1 MYTTWSLC
9 LRRLST
15 AWLLGLLALGPFLHA
30 HFGHASTEGFHVD
43 GLQWHSHAPDG
54 ESLSFTADDEH
65 EAPAVGISAS
75 LTRESHETPPSHALI
90 AWACTLILAV
100 LPICVPVVRPRL
112 WQRHCKPS
120 SLFQWAG
127 HPPPSL
133 APPALS

>member
-1 MYTTWSLC
+1 MHTTWSLC

-43 GLQWHSHAPDG
+43 GLQWHSHAPDDG
-54 ESLSFTADDEH
+54 SLGFTADDEH
-65 EAPAVGISAS
+65 EAPAVGISVS
-75 LTRESHETPPSHALI
+75 LTRESQLTPAPHALI

-100 LPICVPVVRPRL
+100 LPICAPLVRPRL
-112 WQRHCKPS
+112 WRSDSKPA

-127 HPPPSL
+127 HPPPCL
-133 APPALS
+133 APPSLI